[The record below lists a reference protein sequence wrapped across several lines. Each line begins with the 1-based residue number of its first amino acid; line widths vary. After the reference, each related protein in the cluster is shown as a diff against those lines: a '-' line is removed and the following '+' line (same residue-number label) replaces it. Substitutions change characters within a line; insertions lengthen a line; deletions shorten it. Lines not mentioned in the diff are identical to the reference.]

1 MKISNKELE
10 RSALVDETYAQVEHV
25 KREVFDLIRRGYDAA
40 LMGDSPE
47 AKHYQ
52 EGVRYLMRGIRTI
65 ESALEIE

>member
-1 MKISNKELE
+1 MKISDKELE
-10 RSALVDETYAQVEHV
+10 QSDLLDETYDQVQNV
-25 KREVFDLIRRGYDAA
+25 KREVFDLIHRGYDAA